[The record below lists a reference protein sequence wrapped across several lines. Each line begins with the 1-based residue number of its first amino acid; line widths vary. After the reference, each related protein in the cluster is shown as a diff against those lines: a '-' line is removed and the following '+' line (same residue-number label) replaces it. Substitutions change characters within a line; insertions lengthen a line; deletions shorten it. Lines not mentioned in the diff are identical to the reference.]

1 MEQVCRVCRDD
12 KVTLVDI
19 FEERK
24 QSQNEE
30 PSLAEMLSDCTGC
43 EVIRNDPLPQKMC
56 IACVLEAQ
64 NFFRFKRKYEQSHRH
79 FWQLLGSTD
88 ILKSEDWQLDQ
99 CANTVSEEQ
108 IKQEASPEHKDQSD
122 VWTTGQVDMW
132 DFYHY
137 DQPFIECE
145 VKFESSNSSP
155 CFPPSDEKL
164 DKLVLGV
171 VKGEA
176 KSHPCSTCGKE
187 FASKQKMNLHKR
199 FHTRKRE
206 HKCPH
211 CPKEFLN
218 PGNLADHIRAHTG
231 ERPYKCPHCIKA
243 FTQRG
248 RLNEHI
254 RTHTGERPFKCLNCP
269 KTFASA
275 GNLTVHKRIHTGE
288 RPYGCSQCHATYVQ
302 PGALQRHMRVHTA
315 DRPFKCAIC
324 LKPFPSTSYLK
335 RHMSS
340 HPEANREDYMLS
352 GEK

>member
-1 MEQVCRVCRDD
+1 MFIFWYLLAFIQCGHTVLVQKYRKFVPNVFCEFCVLDKLFTIQNSVQNLDMEQVCRVCRDD

-99 CANTVSEEQ
+99 CANTVSGEQ
-108 IKQEASPEHKDQSD
+108 IKQEASPEHKDKSD

-206 HKCPH
+206 HKEGI
-211 CPKEFLN
+211 PK
-218 PGNLADHIRAHTG
+218 
-231 ERPYKCPHCIKA
+231 
-243 FTQRG
+243 
-248 RLNEHI
+248 
-254 RTHTGERPFKCLNCP
+254 
-269 KTFASA
+269 
-275 GNLTVHKRIHTGE
+275 
-288 RPYGCSQCHATYVQ
+288 
-302 PGALQRHMRVHTA
+302 
-315 DRPFKCAIC
+315 
-324 LKPFPSTSYLK
+324 
-335 RHMSS
+335 
-340 HPEANREDYMLS
+340 S
-352 GEK
+352 GQSG